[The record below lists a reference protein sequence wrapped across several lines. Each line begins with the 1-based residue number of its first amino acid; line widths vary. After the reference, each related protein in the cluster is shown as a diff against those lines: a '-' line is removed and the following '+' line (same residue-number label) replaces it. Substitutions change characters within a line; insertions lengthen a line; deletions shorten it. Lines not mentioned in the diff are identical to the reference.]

1 MSYRQLW
8 EGFFRFTWEI
18 EHRSKALDSHGSF
31 LGLPEKNFLI
41 NSKNLTQLILIV
53 TNTPTREAKIVC
65 NKKDVDPR
73 SI

>member
-1 MSYRQLW
+1 MSL
-8 EGFFRFTWEI
+8 GLLAGI
-18 EHRSKALDSHGSF
+18 EDRSKALDSHGSF

-53 TNTPTREAKIVC
+53 NNMPTREAKIVC

>member
-41 NSKNLTQLILIV
+41 DSKILTQPILNV
-53 TNTPTREAKIVC
+53 TNMPTREAKIVC
-65 NKKDVDPR
+65 NKKDADPR